1 MTFFLYKF
9 TVLKK
14 VCHITT
20 VHPSKDVRIFHKECC
35 SLAKAGFD
43 VSLLVLNADSDIEK
57 DVKIIGVT
65 HPFKGRI
72 DRILNAPK
80 IALKEALQVNADIYH
95 FHDPEFL
102 RVALALKKKGK
113 KVIYDVHEDVPRQ
126 ILAKYWIPSLFRKMI
141 SIIFEKF
148 ENYVAARLDYIVTA
162 TPFIRNRFLKVN
174 KNTIDI
180 NNYPKVEEFDLDIAP
195 TFNSEQVCYIGGI
208 EKVRGI
214 EQMVQSLA
222 FSNGTLTLAG
232 KFSSESLE
240 HEMKQNSNW
249 NKVNFVGFLDRKG
262 VNQLLKNSMAGLVTL
277 HPIINYIDALP
288 VKMFEYMAS
297 GIPVIASNFPL
308 WKSIIDEVRCGTTVD
323 PMQPQAIADAIN
335 NYIKHPETA
344 RKHGENGKKA
354 ILQKYNWSIE
364 EKKLIEIY
372 FHL

>member
-1 MTFFLYKF
+1 MA
-9 TVLKK
+9 LKK

-35 SLAKAGFD
+35 SLARAGFD

-80 IALKEALQVNADIYH
+80 IALREALQVNADIYH

-141 SIIFEKF
+141 SVFFEKF

-162 TPFIRNRFLKVN
+162 TPFIRKRFQKVN
-174 KNTIDI
+174 KNCIDI

-195 TFNSEQVCYIGGI
+195 TFNSNQVCYIGGI

-222 FSNGTLTLAG
+222 FTDGSLTLAG
-232 KFSSESLE
+232 KFSSETLE
-240 HEMKQNSNW
+240 AEMKQNAQWS
-249 NKVNFVGFLDRKG
+249 KVNFVGFLDRKG

-323 PMQPQAIADAIN
+323 PMQPSAIADAIS

-364 EKKLIEIY
+364 EKKLIEVY
-372 FHL
+372 KSL